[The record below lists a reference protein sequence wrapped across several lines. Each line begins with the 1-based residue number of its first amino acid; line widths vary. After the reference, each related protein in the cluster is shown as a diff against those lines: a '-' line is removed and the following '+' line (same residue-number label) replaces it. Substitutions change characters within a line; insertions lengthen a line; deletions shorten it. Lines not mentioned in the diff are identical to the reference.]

1 MQGRVKKME
10 FNLREQAL
18 QKTMIAAHRGISG
31 GNIPC
36 NTLDAF
42 DAALYQ
48 GADMIELDVA
58 ASKDGQ
64 LFVFHPGMEPAH
76 LGSARLIRDMTAQ
89 EVGELGFLNQD
100 NVPSGHKINT
110 LDQALEH
117 LKGRCY
123 INIDKFWENV
133 EPITRAVRRHGMT
146 GQILVKTAPNEAIF
160 DQMERLAPELN
171 YMLVIKERDGYSMRL
186 RDRPLNYVGAEVL
199 FEREDAPVASEAYIE
214 EMHQNGL
221 LVWAN
226 AIVYDRRA
234 VLAAGH
240 NDDISAI
247 GRADEGWGWLLDKGF
262 DIIQTDWPLALRLY
276 MQGRRK

>member
-1 MQGRVKKME
+1 MGKVNEME

-18 QKTMIAAHRGISG
+18 QRTLIAAHRGAAG

-42 DAALYQ
+42 DVALRQ
-48 GADMIELDVA
+48 GADMIELDVS
-58 ASKDGQ
+58 ASQDGQ

-76 LGSARLIRDMTAQ
+76 LGSPRLIRDMTAR
-89 EVGELGFLNQD
+89 EVGELGFWNQD
-100 NVPSGHKINT
+100 NTPSGHKIST

-133 EPITRAVRRHGMT
+133 EPITQAVRRHGMAD
-146 GQILVKTAPNEAIF
+146 QILVKTGPNEEIF
-160 DQMERLAPELN
+160 NQMETLAPELN
-171 YMLVIKERDGYSMRL
+171 YMLVIRNSDEYSRRL
-186 RDRPLNYVGAEVL
+186 RTRAFHYVGAEVL
-199 FEREDAPVASEAYIE
+199 FDREDAPVASPAYIE
-214 EMHQNGL
+214 EMHRSGL

-226 AIVYDRRA
+226 AIVYDYRA

-240 NDDISAI
+240 NDDVSVV
-247 GRADEGWGWLLDKGF
+247 GREDAGWGWLLDRGF

-276 MQGRRK
+276 LQGRAQA